1 MSGGFVRRAL
11 HVYGTRHEWGYQR
24 SSPVTRFVNRSVLIV
39 GICIGL
45 FLFWNSRKSPELEAM
60 LKDPA
65 VHLEVPSV
73 KRMEFRTSD
82 AEKNFL
88 GGRSARMV
96 WQEFLPIDDTVSLE
110 EAINEIVAAVEKA
123 GWHLTE
129 TQGRYSGERQGLKRR
144 ITIHISI
151 ATYLPQT
158 RVVVVI
164 EER

>member
-1 MSGGFVRRAL
+1 M
-11 HVYGTRHEWGYQR
+11 
-24 SSPVTRFVNRSVLIV
+24 
-39 GICIGL
+39 
-45 FLFWNSRKSPELEAM
+45 
-60 LKDPA
+60 
-65 VHLEVPSV
+65 

>member
-1 MSGGFVRRAL
+1 MA
-11 HVYGTRHEWGYQR
+11 
-24 SSPVTRFVNRSVLIV
+24 N
-39 GICIGL
+39 
-45 FLFWNSRKSPELEAM
+45 ELQAY
-60 LKDPA
+60 
-65 VHLEVPSV
+65 
-73 KRMEFRTSD
+73 SD
-82 AEKNFL
+82 QMA
-88 GGRSARMV
+88 
-96 WQEFLPIDDTVSLE
+96 
-110 EAINEIVAAVEKA
+110 AAVEKA